1 MMPTITTHDEAK
13 LVCDIFNQASDVI
26 KAEGIAT
33 GFGYHNHN
41 MEFNRVATK
50 EQQEKV
56 KGNPF
61 AAFMKVGDQIYDLM
75 LKDTDPSKVYFEMDV
90 YWTVMGQND
99 PVEYMQKHPDRI
111 KVLHIKDRAV
121 FGQSGMMHFEM
132 IFKQMY
138 ANGIKDY
145 FVELEQMPDGRT
157 QFAGVKDC
165 ADYLIKAPF
174 VK

>member
-1 MMPTITTHDEAK
+1 
-13 LVCDIFNQASDVI
+13 
-26 KAEGIAT
+26 
-33 GFGYHNHN
+33 
-41 MEFNRVATK
+41 
-50 EQQEKV
+50 
-56 KGNPF
+56 
-61 AAFMKVGDQIYDLM
+61 M
-75 LKDTDPSKVYFEMDV
+75 LKDTDRARFTSRWMFIGLSWDKRSCRVYAETSGS
-90 YWTVMGQND
+90 YQGITYQGSC
-99 PVEYMQKHPDRI
+99 RI
-111 KVLHIKDRAV
+111 RPKWYDEL
-121 FGQSGMMHFEM
+121 EM